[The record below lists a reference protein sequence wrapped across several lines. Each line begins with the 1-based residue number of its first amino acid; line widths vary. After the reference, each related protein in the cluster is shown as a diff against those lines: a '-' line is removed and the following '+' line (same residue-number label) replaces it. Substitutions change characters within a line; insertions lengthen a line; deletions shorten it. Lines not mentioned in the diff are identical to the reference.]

1 MREKIV
7 AGRLVSHGEYLD
19 RLANSRNRVASHSAA
34 SRSGRG
40 VQCQL
45 LSHVGGQIAGGGSRA
60 AEVSSIQRQP
70 PVGCGAVGIP
80 VQPLAH
86 MPSAG
91 PGPGARSDWQPA
103 VSKARRVSDNFVNR
117 VVERCGPAVVRVETE
132 QKISEP
138 AFADADVFSFFFG
151 VRPDAGPREGP
162 KERKVHGSGSGF
174 CIDGASGII
183 LTNAHVV
190 QNADRVSVTFAGKG
204 PAIECQVLET
214 DEVIDVAVLRVK
226 ERPRAPL
233 PSMVLGSSESVRTGD
248 WAIILGSPLGLQN
261 TCTLGIVSSL
271 DRSTGET
278 GFDWMRHP
286 LLQTD
291 AAVNQGNSGGPMLNE
306 LGEVIGIVSMRAMF
320 GEGIGFAVPTDSVG
334 SALPSLLKGSKVPR
348 AYLGLKMS
356 SGAASG
362 GGRGADGANVEIV
375 LPGSPAEAAG
385 FQSGDRIVELD
396 GKRVRSFDEVQSAVR
411 SSRVG
416 ARLSFKV
423 QREGHKSQTLA
434 VVAADIKMLKENS
447 AGPGKGAGRGRRG
460 QGPHQRI
467 IIMPGGPKA

>member
-1 MREKIV
+1 MRQHIV
-7 AGRLVSHGEYLD
+7 AGRLVSHSEYLE
-19 RLANSRNRVASHSAA
+19 RLSHSRSRAASCKA

-45 LSHVGGQIAGGGSRA
+45 LSHVGGQIAGGGSRV
-60 AEVSSIQRQP
+60 AETHGAEHTS
-70 PVGCGAVGIP
+70 PVGRGAVGIP

-91 PGPGARSDWQPA
+91 PGPAA
-103 VSKARRVSDNFVNR
+103 VSGRQAGASKSRRVSDNFVNR

-151 VRPDAGPREGP
+151 IKPDAGP

-226 ERPRAPL
+226 DRPKAPL
-233 PSMVLGSSESVRTGD
+233 PAVVLGSSEGVRTGD

-291 AAVNQGNSGGPMLNE
+291 AAVNQGNSGGPLMNE
-306 LGEVIGIVSMRAMF
+306 LGEVIGIVSMRALF
-320 GEGIGFAVPTDSVG
+320 GEGIGFAVPTDSVA

-348 AYLGLKMS
+348 AYLGLKMA
-356 SGAASG
+356 SGAE
-362 GGRGADGANVEIV
+362 GGRAVDGAHVEIV

-385 FQSGDRIVELD
+385 LQSGDRIVELD
-396 GKRVRSFDEVQSAVR
+396 GKRIRSYDEVQGAVR

-416 ARLSFKV
+416 ARLTFKV
-423 QREGHKSQTLA
+423 HRDGRQSQTLT
-434 VVAADIKMLKENS
+434 VQAADIKMLKENS
-447 AGPGKGAGRGRRG
+447 AGPGRGAGRS
-460 QGPHQRI
+460 QGAPRPNRI
-467 IIMPGGPKA
+467 IVVPHGGR